1 MQPYLLTILI
11 LLPFAGALAIAAH
24 GLFAPHADKSHYR
37 WVALLFSVLTFAA
50 SLFMLTEPVGLGP
63 GGAFHFVADVPWVE
77 SIGARYHV
85 GVDGI
90 SLWLVILTTLLVPIS
105 ILSSWNSVEKR
116 PLAFFAFM
124 LLLESAMIGVF
135 ASLDLLLFYLFFE
148 ASLVPMFFLIGAWG
162 GERRLYAAVKFFI
175 YTAVGSLLMLAGII
189 WVWYLYANGAGGG
202 VGTFDYALLLDA
214 LQQGRLGLTENGT
227 ATQVQAILFGL
238 FALAFCIKIP
248 LFPLHTWLPDAHT
261 EAPTAGSVILAGVLL
276 KMGTYGLMR
285 FNFALFPEASREF
298 APIFIVL
305 AVIGIIYGA
314 LVAMVQPDVKR
325 LVAYSSVS
333 HMGFVVLGMFS
344 FTEAGMQGALY
355 QMLNHGV
362 STGALFLLVGMI
374 YERRHTRMIADFG
387 GLSKPMPLFATLFV
401 FTTLSSIGLPL
412 LNGFVGEF
420 LIMFG
425 FWNSD
430 PAVHNVT
437 RSWLVTMLAATGVI
451 WAAVYMLW
459 MLQRVLFGRVTHP
472 ENRRLSDLNWR
483 EIGLLTPLLVLMLYM
498 GAYPR
503 PFLARSRASVEAVRA
518 RVVAGESQGGFHAE
532 ARADR

>member
-1 MQPYLLTILI
+1 MQQYLLTILI
-11 LLPFAGALAIAAH
+11 LLPFVGALACAAH
-24 GLFAPHADKSHYR
+24 GFAPYAERRHYR
-37 WVALLFSVLTFAA
+37 WIALGFSLLTFAA
-50 SLFMLTEPVGLGP
+50 SLLLLRQPVGLGP
-63 GGAFHFVADVPWVE
+63 GGAFHFVQDVPWVA

-105 ILSSWNSVEKR
+105 ILSSWTSVEKR
-116 PLAFFAFM
+116 ELAFFTFM

-135 ASLDLLLFYLFFE
+135 VSLDLLLFYLFFE

-189 WVWYLYANGAGGG
+189 WLWYLYAGGPGGG
-202 VGTFDYALLLDA
+202 VGTFDYTLLLEA
-214 LQQGRLGLTENGT
+214 LRQGKISLTVNNV
-227 ATQVQAILFGL
+227 ATREQMIL
-238 FALAFCIKIP
+238 FALFAVAFCVKIP
-248 LFPLHTWLPDAHT
+248 LFPVHTWLPDAHT

-285 FNFALFPEASREF
+285 FNFALFPEMTREA
-298 APIFIVL
+298 APFFVTL

-344 FTEAGMQGALY
+344 FTEWGMQGALY

-387 GLSKPMPLFATLFV
+387 GLSKPMPLFATLFI

-412 LNGFVGEF
+412 LN
-420 LIMFG
+420 
-425 FWNSD
+425 
-430 PAVHNVT
+430 
-437 RSWLVTMLAATGVI
+437 
-451 WAAVYMLW
+451 
-459 MLQRVLFGRVTHP
+459 
-472 ENRRLSDLNWR
+472 
-483 EIGLLTPLLVLMLYM
+483 
-498 GAYPR
+498 
-503 PFLARSRASVEAVRA
+503 
-518 RVVAGESQGGFHAE
+518 
-532 ARADR
+532 